1 MDLDIQLLWTEDV
14 GPEALKEACERTFQY
29 RNEHVWPPLPL
40 QDMTADQAR
49 YDAALREVQVGGQ
62 RVLVESD
69 FQAAQE

>member
-1 MDLDIQLLWTEDV
+1 
-14 GPEALKEACERTFQY
+14 
-29 RNEHVWPPLPL
+29 
-40 QDMTADQAR
+40 MTADQAR